1 MAVTPIIN
9 IFKKMSNRFRL
20 YVFLTLIY
28 PITRLISFVLP
39 AQCHSRES
47 GNLYRFR
54 VKPGMTIIIF
64 LIAFLFPS
72 LCLADNLTS
81 PAFEIQMSTINLTG
95 GRKSNPSGSIN
106 LTDTVGQTFQG
117 QLNSAG
123 YVILAGFQYINTLIP
138 FSFAISDLD
147 INFGILTPNLP
158 GPPQTN
164 VLTVTTGSAF
174 GYSVK
179 AIEDHP
185 LRLGDGI
192 TTIPDTSCDLVT
204 PCLPTNADLWTD
216 NTRYGFGYN
225 MSGADVDTADFAS
238 SDHYRPFP
246 VENIDPP
253 AVVMSS
259 LGIATSS
266 AATVSYKVNIDGAQ
280 AAGTY
285 QNSIQYIAIPS
296 F

>member
-1 MAVTPIIN
+1 MAVTPILN
-9 IFKKMSNRFRL
+9 IFKKMSHRPRL

-28 PITRLISFVLP
+28 LITTF
-39 AQCHSRES
+39 
-47 GNLYRFR
+47 
-54 VKPGMTIIIF
+54 
-64 LIAFLFPS
+64 
-72 LCLADNLTS
+72 CLAPLSLADELKS

-138 FSFAISDLD
+138 FSFKISDLD

-185 LRLGDGI
+185 LRRSDGV
-192 TTIPDTSCDLVT
+192 TTIPDTSCDLAT

-253 AVVMSS
+253 AVVMGSP
-259 LGIATSS
+259 GIATSS
-266 AATVSYKVNIDGAQ
+266 AATVSYKVNIEGAQ